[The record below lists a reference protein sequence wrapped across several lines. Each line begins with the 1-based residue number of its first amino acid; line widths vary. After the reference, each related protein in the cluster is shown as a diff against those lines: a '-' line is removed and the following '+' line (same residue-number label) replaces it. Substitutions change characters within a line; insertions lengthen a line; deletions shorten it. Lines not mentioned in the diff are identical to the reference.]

1 MSVASALFGLGIALT
16 VLGGIAATVGGLFTL
31 TMMEHMDRRERRRA
45 CAVVIVAASVF
56 GVGVFLLGWT
66 SPAIP

>member
-1 MSVASALFGLGIALT
+1 MSVASALYGLGIALT
-16 VLGGIAATVGGLFTL
+16 VTGGAVTAVVGLFTL
-31 TMMEHMDRRERRRA
+31 TMWEDFTRRQRRKA
-45 CAVVIVAASVF
+45 YTVVSVAASVF